1 MPDTT
6 KLHTR
11 IHGLERAQDS
21 QDTSLVTLNNDS
33 KGQDRNDKQSTNE
46 KDAEKRLMEKA

>member
-1 MPDTT
+1 MAWKELKTAR
-6 KLHTR
+6 TR
-11 IHGLERAQDS
+11 ALS
-21 QDTSLVTLNNDS
+21 PSS